1 MKIKSVLLIT
11 VLVLFF
17 SCTDDKESDLIE
29 EIIIETVTYTDNVKT
44 IIDNNCI
51 VCHNSGVNPI
61 APFPL
66 ETYTEVMEKAENE
79 GPLLFRIQLP
89 TGDPQI
95 MPQTG
100 KMPQNLI
107 DFIVSWADDGF
118 LE

>member
-1 MKIKSVLLIT
+1 MKLKLVFLIT

-29 EIIIETVTYTDNVKT
+29 EIITETVTYTDNVKT

-51 VCHNSGVNPI
+51 VCHNSGANPI

-66 ETYTEVMEKAENE
+66 ETYTQVKEKAENS
-79 GPLLFRIQLP
+79 GPLLFRIQLDA
-89 TGDPQI
+89 GNPQI

-107 DFIVSWADDGF
+107 DVIVSWAEEGF